1 MAKKNI
7 DFEVYERQDTSA
19 QVNWTKAAADLTTTL
34 TDIRNDRITRKDALN
49 QEYLDTQDIV
59 NDLGQYDN
67 TTVQTLVMNIA
78 NNGGEMAT
86 NFYNEVKAGRAKP
99 SEQNMFMHNLSTDF
113 TLLKKNALGFDT
125 AFKKFAEREQL
136 HASAQAEGW
145 WAGQLTGFASLD
157 NYDGVTDA
165 LTGKISLIHKTDKT
179 KNTTL
184 QQLTLLMNQQIDAF
198 DKKAQVALA
207 TSDLGVMVESEWNSK
222 NPGRNYKE
230 ITKEEQTAFGERFIE
245 DNKDNEEFQDFI
257 KSSESLLIGSPQ
269 QQADMLATLVPG
281 PDGKVGYYKN
291 GSKADFDA
299 WEKEHPADVQ
309 TIVPELPP
317 GDMTTEG
324 TDFRK
329 WIIETHSEYATENL
343 IDPEGS
349 NDLIQEAYAKYGE
362 EYAKDV
368 LDIEPTTT
376 KGINPIMVQSMGKD
390 GLAKVS
396 ITDEQDEAS
405 RRLAKQL
412 ILRAVDSSYTV
423 GFEKSGENAPSQ
435 PRETKTTAQIAEEK
449 ALEKQSDRLG
459 EYIIAYTDADPIKR
473 EAAMDNLI
481 AQGNAKIKAANAKLS
496 SPDDYFP
503 TIFSVDPVNEN
514 NPDSSR
520 TIVFSDGTQK
530 ELTGDFTEQTITL
543 DFIVNPDNPLTRDS
557 TKELAALRRF
567 DPSTG
572 ITSSGDATTVSQAVY
587 ELPDYDGQLLIDG
600 QQMTP
605 KEYIAAEYGYS
616 TNKGDFTFGPDTT
629 TGIAEGFEYMITGA
643 VNSDILKQFKN
654 NGKGLSFDISE
665 DSEGYD
671 VITFN
676 FGGSSYVVGNTDDGG
691 VDLFSMNGYDLW
703 QELQDNLLNPVL
715 KAYNDKRSGRGT
727 SGTEGTGGTSR

>member
-34 TDIRNDRITRKDALN
+34 TGIRDDRITRKDALN

-86 NFYNEVKAGRAKP
+86 NFHNEVKAGRAKP
-99 SEQNMFMHNLSTDF
+99 SEQNMFMHNLTTDF

-136 HASAQAEGW
+136 KKSAQAEGW

-230 ITKEEQTAFGERFIE
+230 ISTEEQTAFGERFIE
-245 DNKDNEEFQDFI
+245 ENKDNEEFQDFI
-257 KSSESLLIGSPQ
+257 KSSEALLIGSPQ

-291 GSKADFDA
+291 GSEADFKE
-299 WEKEHPADVQ
+299 WEKNNPGKEKIQ
-309 TIVPELPP
+309 VPELPTGKGTP
-317 GDMTTEG
+317 EG
-324 TDFRK
+324 TEFRK
-329 WIIETHSEYATENL
+329 WLIETHSEYATANQ

-349 NDLIQEAYAKYGE
+349 NDFIQAAYAEYGE
-362 EYAKDV
+362 EYAKDS
-368 LDIEPTTT
+368 LKIEPTTT

-390 GLAKVS
+390 GLAKVE

-405 RRLAKQL
+405 RRLANQL

-423 GFEKSGENAPSQ
+423 GFEKTGENAPVTPYKPKYVSDSENEVIENFSDIDQANMLLTGGNDAFQNASQ
-435 PRETKTTAQIAEEK
+435 YFASKINRDETITRKLDPVTPFDRSNADFLIINFADGSPSERISRYQTDEGGNVIMGPNGAIPADLERNISSLLSMAGTGTKNSNQVMSEYVKQKGAVKSLNSDDPVKSTTAVTKPKTAK
-449 ALEKQSDRLG
+449 AMNISAIPLGYEDGQKITISDKLTTIFKAGGADEQVIGDAANEVRKVLIKG
-459 EYIIAYTDADPIKR
+459 LDGVTTNIKVDIDDQFWGGDTNAIIVTINGVPKTIEFDYKTGQNTLINGVQDAVNDAIK
-473 EAAMDNLI
+473 
-481 AQGNAKIKAANAKLS
+481 KIKAK
-496 SPDDYFP
+496 
-503 TIFSVDPVNEN
+503 
-514 NPDSSR
+514 
-520 TIVFSDGTQK
+520 
-530 ELTGDFTEQTITL
+530 
-543 DFIVNPDNPLTRDS
+543 
-557 TKELAALRRF
+557 AA
-567 DPSTG
+567 
-572 ITSSGDATTVSQAVY
+572 
-587 ELPDYDGQLLIDG
+587 
-600 QQMTP
+600 
-605 KEYIAAEYGYS
+605 AA
-616 TNKGDFTFGPDTT
+616 
-629 TGIAEGFEYMITGA
+629 
-643 VNSDILKQFKN
+643 
-654 NGKGLSFDISE
+654 
-665 DSEGYD
+665 
-671 VITFN
+671 
-676 FGGSSYVVGNTDDGG
+676 
-691 VDLFSMNGYDLW
+691 
-703 QELQDNLLNPVL
+703 
-715 KAYNDKRSGRGT
+715 
-727 SGTEGTGGTSR
+727 EGTGGGTGGTGGTGDVNLNADNR

>member
-7 DFEVYERQDTSA
+7 DFEVYERQDESA

-34 TDIRNDRITRKDALN
+34 TGIRDDRITRKDALN

-78 NNGGEMAT
+78 NGAGEMAT

-136 HASAQAEGW
+136 QISARAEGW

-157 NYDGVTDA
+157 NYTGVTDS

-222 NPGRNYKE
+222 NPGRNYTE

-291 GSKADFDA
+291 GSQDDFDA

-329 WIIETHSEYATENL
+329 WIIETYSEYATENL
-343 IDPEGS
+343 IDQEGS

-376 KGINPIMVQSMGKD
+376 KGINPYMVQSMGKD
-390 GLAKVS
+390 GLAKVE
-396 ITDEQDEAS
+396 ITDEQDKAS
-405 RRLAKQL
+405 KRLAKQL

-423 GFEKSGENAPSQ
+423 GFEKSGENAPAPTYKPKYEIDSENEVIESFSDIDQANMLLTGGNDAFQNASQ
-435 PRETKTTAQIAEEK
+435 YFASKINRDETITRKLDPVTPFDRSDPNFLIINFADGSPSERISRYQTDEGGNVIMGPNGAIPADLKRNISSLLSMAGTGTKNSNQVMSEYVKQKGAVKSLNSDDQVKSSTAVTKQKPVESMNISDLALGYEDGKKITLSDKLTTIFKAGGADEKVIGDAATEVRKAVIKGLKDITTDIKVDIYDYDWSAYNNAIIVTINGEAKTIEFNYKTGQNT
-449 ALEKQSDRLG
+449 LLNGVQ
-459 EYIIAYTDADPIKR
+459 DAVNDAIK
-473 EAAMDNLI
+473 
-481 AQGNAKIKAANAKLS
+481 KIKAKAAA
-496 SPDDYFP
+496 
-503 TIFSVDPVNEN
+503 EG
-514 NPDSSR
+514 
-520 TIVFSDGTQK
+520 GTG
-530 ELTGDFTEQTITL
+530 ETGDKEVETE
-543 DFIVNPDNPLTRDS
+543 
-557 TKELAALRRF
+557 
-567 DPSTG
+567 
-572 ITSSGDATTVSQAVY
+572 
-587 ELPDYDGQLLIDG
+587 
-600 QQMTP
+600 
-605 KEYIAAEYGYS
+605 
-616 TNKGDFTFGPDTT
+616 
-629 TGIAEGFEYMITGA
+629 
-643 VNSDILKQFKN
+643 
-654 NGKGLSFDISE
+654 
-665 DSEGYD
+665 
-671 VITFN
+671 
-676 FGGSSYVVGNTDDGG
+676 
-691 VDLFSMNGYDLW
+691 
-703 QELQDNLLNPVL
+703 
-715 KAYNDKRSGRGT
+715 SGRT
-727 SGTEGTGGTSR
+727 YK

>member
-19 QVNWTKAAADLTTTL
+19 QVNWTKAASDLTTTL
-34 TDIRNDRITRKDALN
+34 TGIRDDRIKRKDALN

-86 NFYNEVKAGRAKP
+86 NFHNEVKAGRAKP
-99 SEQNMFMHNLSTDF
+99 SEQNMFMHNLTTDF

-136 HASAQAEGW
+136 KKSAQAEGW

-157 NYDGVTDA
+157 NYTGVTDA

-230 ITKEEQTAFGERFIE
+230 ISTEEQTAFGERFIE
-245 DNKDNEEFQDFI
+245 ENKDNEEFQDFI
-257 KSSESLLIGSPQ
+257 KSSEALLIGSPQ

-291 GSKADFDA
+291 GSEADFKE
-299 WEKEHPADVQ
+299 WEKNNPGKEKIQ
-309 TIVPELPP
+309 VPELPTGKGTP
-317 GDMTTEG
+317 EG
-324 TDFRK
+324 TEFRK
-329 WIIETHSEYATENL
+329 WLIETHSEYATANQ

-349 NDLIQEAYAKYGE
+349 NDFIQAAYAEYGE
-362 EYAKDV
+362 EYAKDS
-368 LDIEPTTT
+368 LKIEPTTT

-390 GLAKVS
+390 GLAKVE

-405 RRLAKQL
+405 RRLANQL

-423 GFEKSGENAPSQ
+423 GFEKTGENAPVTPYKPKYVSDSENEVIENFSDIDQANMLLTGGNDAFQNASQ
-435 PRETKTTAQIAEEK
+435 YFASKINRDETITRKLDPVTPFDRSDADFLIINFADGSPSERISRYQTDEGGNVIMGPNGAIPADLKRNISSLLSMAGTGTKNSNQVMKEYEERNGAVKSLNSDVQVKSTTAVTKPKTAKAMNISAIPLGYEDGQKITISDKLTTIFKAGGADEQVIGDAANEVRKVLIKGLDGVTTNIKVDIEDQWGGDTNAIIVTINGVTKTIEFDYKTGQNTLINGV
-449 ALEKQSDRLG
+449 Q
-459 EYIIAYTDADPIKR
+459 DAVNDAIK
-473 EAAMDNLI
+473 
-481 AQGNAKIKAANAKLS
+481 KIKAK
-496 SPDDYFP
+496 
-503 TIFSVDPVNEN
+503 
-514 NPDSSR
+514 
-520 TIVFSDGTQK
+520 
-530 ELTGDFTEQTITL
+530 
-543 DFIVNPDNPLTRDS
+543 
-557 TKELAALRRF
+557 AA
-567 DPSTG
+567 
-572 ITSSGDATTVSQAVY
+572 
-587 ELPDYDGQLLIDG
+587 
-600 QQMTP
+600 
-605 KEYIAAEYGYS
+605 AA
-616 TNKGDFTFGPDTT
+616 
-629 TGIAEGFEYMITGA
+629 
-643 VNSDILKQFKN
+643 
-654 NGKGLSFDISE
+654 
-665 DSEGYD
+665 
-671 VITFN
+671 
-676 FGGSSYVVGNTDDGG
+676 
-691 VDLFSMNGYDLW
+691 
-703 QELQDNLLNPVL
+703 
-715 KAYNDKRSGRGT
+715 
-727 SGTEGTGGTSR
+727 EGTGGGTGGTGGTGDVNLNADNR